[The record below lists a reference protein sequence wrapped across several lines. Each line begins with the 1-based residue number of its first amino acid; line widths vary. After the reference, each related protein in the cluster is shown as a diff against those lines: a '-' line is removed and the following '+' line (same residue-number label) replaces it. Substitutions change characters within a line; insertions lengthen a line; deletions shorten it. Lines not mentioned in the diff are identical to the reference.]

1 MIPKRHGVQAAAFV
15 VRELTGVMGFVPP
28 WDVLA
33 TSLRPVHHE
42 PEEFEPGSHRG
53 WQHEVS
59 SRVDR
64 QFRDG
69 DLFGRLDDTAKA
81 LTRSQGGS
89 GASLALSTCPMYR
102 VTRLEPHLFR
112 VLLLLRFRLPLS
124 LTLRNCRCGFPLHH
138 RAVCAR
144 AGVLGRRGYALES
157 VAARICREAGGQVT
171 TNVMVRDLDLAVPH
185 AADARRVGSCG
196 RWFAT
201 VRWGSTGCGHY
212 WCALSMRTGQPAEE
226 PLTLTTR
233 SWWGVEVERALWFS
247 PWRWGQVA

>member
-1 MIPKRHGVQAAAFV
+1 M
-15 VRELTGVMGFVPP
+15 
-28 WDVLA
+28 
-33 TSLRPVHHE
+33 HHE

-53 WQHEVS
+53 WQHEAS

-89 GASLALSTCPMYR
+89 GAGLALSTCPTCR

-112 VLLLLRFRLPLS
+112 VLLLRRLRLPLS
-124 LTLRNCRCGFPLHH
+124 LTLRNCRCGLPLDVCGHH
-138 RAVCAR
+138 RAACAR

-157 VAARICREAGGQVT
+157 AAARICREAGGRVT
-171 TNVMVRDLDLAVPH
+171 TNVMVRDLDLAVPTQLTLEGWKLWSMVCH
-185 AADARRVGSCG
+185 CSVGLN
-196 RWFAT
+196 WLWT
-201 VRWGSTGCGHY
+201 PH

-226 PLTLTTR
+226 PLTQMEWLSQLLDEGRRRPTR

-247 PWRWGQVA
+247 PWRWGAGGRLKPSPS